1 MCNGNKIKRKKT
13 NHKLEPVAEVYL
25 SGDLLKDEM
34 IHDFVAPPR
43 GLRKIE
49 VSHINKG
56 SSPLAV
62 LMLSFT
68 GIFQ

>member
-1 MCNGNKIKRKKT
+1 METKSRGRRRTTSWNQLLR
-13 NHKLEPVAEVYL
+13 
-25 SGDLLKDEM
+25 LLKDGM